1 MELICDFYHIY
12 HCFESWHINWFFC
25 NIISRKTYNQMYMET
40 WAFWQN
46 LIYSLLFLLLTLFLT
61 TCNIPFCI
69 IESKSRH
76 PACFVWMD
84 WTSIVKWEKVEKAH
98 KVTPWKRKTSLRKL
112 HLCMV
117 FIGSNALILDSKYCL
132 YLSLLWLFL

>member
-1 MELICDFYHIY
+1 MYILRPQYGFFLKMGFGINLWFLSHLSL
-12 HCFESWHINWFFC
+12 FWMWHINWFFC

-117 FIGSNALILDSKYCL
+117 L
-132 YLSLLWLFL
+132 